1 MRFIHAKKTSLE
13 KGFTLI
19 ELIVVIVITSII
31 AGVVARFLVFGVE
44 TYHFVDERK
53 RALHEARLALH
64 LMNSEFRQVRDPKGL
79 YIARQDKL
87 QFINYF
93 NQVNTYQFSNN
104 RLLKNGFT
112 IAESVT
118 SFSFSYLKSDGTYLQ
133 TPVSAD
139 SLTYVWNIE
148 ANYTIQMGEQS
159 VPFHLI
165 VHPRNY

>member
-1 MRFIHAKKTSLE
+1 MRLIHQKKSSPE
-13 KGFTLI
+13 SGFTLI

-31 AGVVARFLVFGVE
+31 AGVVARFLVFGVN

-64 LMNSEFRQVRDPKGL
+64 LMNSEFRQVRDPSGL

-87 QFINYF
+87 QFINYY
-93 NQVNTYQFSNN
+93 NQVNTYQYSNN

-112 IAESVT
+112 IAENVT
-118 SFSFSYLKSDGTYLQ
+118 SFNFRYLKADGTYLQ
-133 TPVSAD
+133 SPVSAD

-148 ANYTIQMGEQS
+148 ANYTIQMGAQS